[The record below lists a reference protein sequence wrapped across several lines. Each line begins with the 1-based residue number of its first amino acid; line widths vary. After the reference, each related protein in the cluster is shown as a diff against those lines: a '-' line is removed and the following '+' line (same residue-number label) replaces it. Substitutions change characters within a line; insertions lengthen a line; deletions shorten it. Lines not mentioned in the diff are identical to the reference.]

1 MGGELYNDHHKV
13 FWVEVGDKVGL
24 ACILLCTPR
33 LSDYGLIQAIHSIT
47 TIPIYHYK
55 YNEWLGKVVI

>member
-24 ACILLCTPR
+24 AYVDRYDPYLRKYPLPTLTRVPR
-33 LSDYGLIQAIHSIT
+33 VDRPLVAPAG
-47 TIPIYHYK
+47 
-55 YNEWLGKVVI
+55 